1 MTLSLTKNILSQLME
16 NKNRG
21 RGSLLEG
28 LEDLLKEKMKEMIKD
43 VLEEVAYEER
53 EMFFEEKRSRNKR
66 GIVPGDKKDKTL
78 HEEEQQRNT
87 LNSDDDAITEQI
99 SEENSNHLSNKTAN
113 RKNGF
118 YSRNLLTQIGEVEL
132 NIPRDRYGEFHPFF
146 IDRYNRN
153 LFTISEIVISM
164 YQGGLSTRDITNTLN
179 NLLGKKYSPYWVSR
193 ITDTLI
199 EQINKWKSRKIEEY
213 FPIIYMDGL
222 YVKIRRA
229 GIVDSESFVVAIGI
243 NEYGYREVL
252 GFVESGGGESRENYK
267 ELIIHLRDRG
277 LKEPLLFISD
287 GLIGIEGVIKEIY
300 PHAEF
305 QSCMIHK
312 MRHTLLKVRKR
323 DRDAVSEALRH
334 VIHQNTKEAFI
345 DAFNAFQREWK
356 KVYPYIVRSWK
367 NSLDTLT
374 TFFNYPEEI
383 RRYIYTTNTV
393 ERFIKEV
400 KRRTKVIEVFPQ
412 VNSAEKIMY
421 LVSIDMNEKYASRR
435 LRGFQNAHDALMKIR
450 EERYS
455 RNKEVR
461 KEKETKQETK
471 TSTDTTTDKM
481 GASAL

>member
-1 MTLSLTKNILSQLME
+1 MSLSSKDILSQLME
-16 NKNRG
+16 NKNRD
-21 RGSLLEG
+21 RGTLLEG
-28 LEDLLKEKMKEMIKD
+28 LEDLLKEKMKEMIKE

-53 EMFFEEKRSRNKR
+53 EMFFEEERSRREKKKEIINKD
-66 GIVPGDKKDKTL
+66 G
-78 HEEEQQRNT
+78 NT
-87 LNSDDDAITEQI
+87 
-99 SEENSNHLSNKTAN
+99 N

-164 YQGGLSTRDITNTLN
+164 YQGGLSTRDIKNTLN

-199 EQINKWKSRKIEEY
+199 EQVDKWKNRKIEEY

-222 YVKIRRA
+222 YVKVRRA

-252 GFVESGGGESRENYK
+252 GFIESGAGESRENYK
-267 ELIIHLRDRG
+267 ELVISLRNRG
-277 LKEPLLFISD
+277 LKEPLLFVSD
-287 GLIGIEGVIKEIY
+287 GLIGIESIIKEIY
-300 PHAEF
+300 PNAEF
-305 QSCMIHK
+305 QSCIIHK

-323 DRDAVSEALRH
+323 DRDAVSEELRYI
-334 VIHQNTKEAFI
+334 IHQNTKGAFVEAF
-345 DAFNAFQREWK
+345 DAFQTKWK

-367 NSLDTLT
+367 NNLDTLT

-383 RRYIYTTNTV
+383 IRYIYTTNTV

-400 KRRTKVIEVFPQ
+400 KRRTKVIEVFP
-412 VNSAEKIMY
+412 
-421 LVSIDMNEKYASRR
+421 
-435 LRGFQNAHDALMKIR
+435 
-450 EERYS
+450 
-455 RNKEVR
+455 
-461 KEKETKQETK
+461 
-471 TSTDTTTDKM
+471 
-481 GASAL
+481 